1 MTTRILALALLL
13 TGTAAPATAQNREH
27 VQMAAELRILQEQTQ
42 QLAVTLARLGQA
54 LTALD
59 ARVEAGF
66 GEIQDASRQ
75 SFADQRLIIGEL
87 QNDLRVVRERTQEN
101 NARVGTLREELEALR
116 QAMLA
121 RPAPVPVSP
130 PFDPFSPGPG
140 PDPFGPP
147 PQAPA
152 QPPVEAPPAASA
164 PQAAPPVVTSSS
176 SPDRM
181 FRAAWADYT
190 SGQYTLAIIGFE
202 QFVRTFPSSER
213 ADEAQLLIGDS
224 YYQMNRFQ
232 DAINAYNQV
241 IQHYPAGQQIAA
253 AYYKRGLAESQLGR
267 AGDARASWET
277 VLDRYPNSDVAGLAR
292 QGLQRLGDQSS
303 R

>member
-1 MTTRILALALLL
+1 MTTRILALALVL

-42 QLAVTLARLGQA
+42 QLAVTLAQIGQA
-54 LTALD
+54 LTALN
-59 ARVEAGF
+59 ARVDAGF

-75 SFADQRLIIGEL
+75 SFADQRLIISEL
-87 QNDLRVVRERTQEN
+87 QNDLRVVRERTQES

-121 RPAPVPVSP
+121 RPAPVPAP
-130 PFDPFSPGPG
+130 PPPDPFSAG

-147 PQAPA
+147 LQAPA
-152 QPPVEAPPAASA
+152 QPPFEAPPAASA

-224 YYQMNRFQ
+224 YYQMKRFQ
-232 DAINAYNQV
+232 EAINAYNQV

-267 AGDARASWET
+267 TGDARASWET

>member
-1 MTTRILALALLL
+1 MTTRILALALVLGL
-13 TGTAAPATAQNREH
+13 TAAPAAAQNREH

-42 QLAVTLARLGQA
+42 QLALTLAQLGQA
-54 LTALD
+54 LTALN
-59 ARVEAGF
+59 ARVEVGF

-75 SFADQRLIIGEL
+75 NFADQRLVIGEL
-87 QNDLRVVRERTQEN
+87 QNDLRVVRERTQES

-121 RPAPVPVSP
+121 RPAPAPPPP
-130 PFDPFSPGPG
+130 PFDPFSTGPG
-140 PDPFGPP
+140 PDPIGPS
-147 PQAPA
+147 PA
-152 QPPVEAPPAASA
+152 QPPAAGPPAASA
-164 PQAAPPVVTSSS
+164 PPDLPPAVTPSS

-202 QFVRTFPSSER
+202 QFVRTFPASER

-241 IQHYPAGQQIAA
+241 IQNYPAGQQIAA

-267 AGDARASWET
+267 TGDARASWET
-277 VLDRYPNSDVAGLAR
+277 VLDRYPSSDVAGLAR
-292 QGLQRLGDQSS
+292 QGLQRLGDQSL

>member
-1 MTTRILALALLL
+1 MTTRILALALAL
-13 TGTAAPATAQNREH
+13 GGIAAPAAAQNREH

-42 QLAVTLARLGQA
+42 QLAVTLAQLGQA
-54 LTALD
+54 LTVLNEQ
-59 ARVEAGF
+59 VEAGF
-66 GEIQDASRQ
+66 GEMRDATRQ
-75 SFADQRLIIGEL
+75 SFADQRLIISEL
-87 QNDLRVVRERTQEN
+87 QIDLRVVRERTQEN

-116 QAMLA
+116 QAVIA
-121 RPAPVPVSP
+121 RPPPAPAPA
-130 PFDPFSPGPG
+130 PFDPFPSGADPVGPT
-140 PDPFGPP
+140 
-147 PQAPA
+147 
-152 QPPVEAPPAASA
+152 APPAA
-164 PQAAPPVVTSSS
+164 APPDVSGPPPAATPPVASLA

-202 QFVRTFPSSER
+202 QFVRTFPTSER

-224 YYQMNRFQ
+224 FYQMNRFR
-232 DAINAYNQV
+232 DAVAAYNQV

-253 AYYKRGLAESQLGR
+253 AYYKRGLAESQLGMTD
-267 AGDARASWET
+267 AARASWEI
-277 VLDRYPNSDVAGLAR
+277 VLDRHPNSDVAGLAR

>member
-1 MTTRILALALLL
+1 MTTRILALALVL

-42 QLAVTLARLGQA
+42 QLAVTLAQIGQA
-54 LTALD
+54 LTALN
-59 ARVEAGF
+59 ARVDAGF

-75 SFADQRLIIGEL
+75 SFADQRLIISEL
-87 QNDLRVVRERTQEN
+87 QNDLRVVRERTQES

-121 RPAPVPVSP
+121 RPAPAPAP
-130 PFDPFSPGPG
+130 PPADPFSAG
-140 PDPFGPP
+140 PDPVGPP

-164 PQAAPPVVTSSS
+164 PPAAPPAVTPSS

-224 YYQMNRFQ
+224 YYQMKRFQ
-232 DAINAYNQV
+232 EAINAYNQV

-267 AGDARASWET
+267 TGDARASWET